1 MKNYGQEISIAGAL
15 VLLCGILVLAA
26 PGFFSRENL
35 ADLLLANLPV
45 LIIGLGMTLVILTAE
60 IDVSVGSMFAI
71 CGVIAGEVAKA
82 SGSILLAVVAAIV
95 AGAVLGAANGALVAY
110 VRIPSIVVTL
120 ATMTAWRSGLRWTMQ
135 GQWVDNLPANFQW
148 LGLPQTGF
156 RVAALAITLGL
167 VAFTAWGLWSWRAGR
182 ALYATGS
189 NREAARVA
197 GLNTPA
203 IIASVFVLTGVLTG
217 LAAALDAARFNQVP
231 SNAGIGLELTVIA
244 AVVVGGTSITG
255 GRGSVAG
262 TVLGVALLG
271 VIAPALIFLGV
282 SGYWGDAVQ
291 GAIILIAIGLEAVRL
306 HSARRKM
313 EGAGVAVVAA

>member
-1 MKNYGQEISIAGAL
+1 
-15 VLLCGILVLAA
+15 
-26 PGFFSRENL
+26 
-35 ADLLLANLPV
+35 
-45 LIIGLGMTLVILTAE
+45 
-60 IDVSVGSMFAI
+60 
-71 CGVIAGEVAKA
+71 
-82 SGSILLAVVAAIV
+82 
-95 AGAVLGAANGALVAY
+95 
-110 VRIPSIVVTL
+110 
-120 ATMTAWRSGLRWTMQ
+120 
-135 GQWVDNLPANFQW
+135 
-148 LGLPQTGF
+148 LPQTGF

-203 IIASVFVLTGVLTG
+203 IVAAVFVLTGVLTG